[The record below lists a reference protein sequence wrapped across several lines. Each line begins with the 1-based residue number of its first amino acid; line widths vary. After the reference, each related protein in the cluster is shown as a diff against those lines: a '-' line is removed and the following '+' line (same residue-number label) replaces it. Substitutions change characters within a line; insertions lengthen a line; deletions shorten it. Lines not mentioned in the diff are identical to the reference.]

1 MLSSTKKEAARNV
14 TDKANAML
22 SCDGLLPRGGRLK
35 NLLGLDGHVDVED
48 ILLDG
53 LIEPIR
59 ELVGNPGKEIRGKLV
74 VLAYRLLSKE
84 AEPFVADARKLRT
97 GAEVLE
103 LIHAG
108 SLIVDDIEDD
118 SRERRGMPAMHVRHG
133 LPIALNAGNWLYFWP
148 FQLVKDLGLPGDA
161 TLAAYE
167 SYHRTL
173 LRAHFGQA
181 MDVATRVDRLAQ
193 NRVSEVWL
201 ASVTL
206 KTGALMG
213 FAMILGGLIAGT
225 GEATARVLD
234 AFGRDLGVV
243 LQMFDD
249 LGNVTG
255 VREPKKRY
263 EDFMLYR
270 PSWAWAC
277 AAMHSSP
284 QEYAQFVA
292 AVNRLPDTGDIDAWI
307 KLHDLVSRGRE
318 GAQRRLQETFLN
330 LERGLRRNNV
340 EWSKRAFEELRA
352 LGEEIAFAYV

>member
-1 MLSSTKKEAARNV
+1 MLSSTKRAAARVV
-14 TDKANAML
+14 TDEAGAML
-22 SCDGLLPRGGRLK
+22 SCDGSLPLDGRLE

-48 ILLDG
+48 ILLDS

-59 ELVGNPGKEIRGKLV
+59 ELIANPGKEIRGKLV
-74 VLAYRLLSKE
+74 TLAYRLLSKE
-84 AEPFVADARKLRT
+84 AEPFAAAGRKLRT

-118 SRERRGMPAMHVRHG
+118 SRVRRGMPALHVRYG
-133 LPIALNAGNWLYFWP
+133 LPLALNAGNWLYFWP
-148 FQLVKDLGLPGDA
+148 FQLIKDLGLPRDA
-161 TLAAYE
+161 TLAVYE

-181 MDVATRVDRLAQ
+181 MDIGTRVDRLAQ
-193 NRVSEVWL
+193 NRVGEVCL
-201 ASVTL
+201 ASLTL

-213 FAMILGGLIAGT
+213 FAMVLGGSIAGT
-225 GEATARVLD
+225 GEATTCVLD

-284 QEYAQFVA
+284 EQYAQFVA
-292 AVNRLPDTGDIDAWI
+292 AVNRLPDTADIDAWI

-318 GAQRRLQETFLN
+318 SAQRRLQETFLS
-330 LERGLRRNNV
+330 LERGLRRNNL

-352 LGEEIAFAYV
+352 LGDEIAFAYV